1 MTTSMLVFGKASASG
16 NLKTASIAIRKKS
29 SVATVPTPMLNA
41 HSKPVPNRNDPVTQR
56 ELFMDILSANAT
68 KRDAKQYLAR
78 FKKPNSME
86 HLASKALDIPKRRTA
101 RLDQLGVNLGELH
114 TPSHAIA
121 NTPQFK
127 QQDGMYENTVASEQK
142 LHVSLICLR
151 APQALDD
158 KTLEAMAVTLTQLV
172 KLDMRVVLVI
182 ELDEFASTFN
192 HENVRLRRAAFAE
205 QAERLVRAIRRHSP
219 DGSRFVT
226 GALEIETTTRD
237 FEPGSVKIAT
247 PQLITEPLR
256 RGVVPILPCL
266 AYTMTGQLVE
276 ARVSDVMAALTEELG
291 TNVKQAHTLSPIS
304 LERIIVLDPAGGIP
318 SRDRGDQAHVFVNLQ
333 QEFDSILDELSEY
346 AGSHGGN
353 IRVYEQHQENLRM
366 LKRCLGM
373 LPSAS
378 SALIVSPREAARSSQ
393 SVHTYEPAVGT
404 GTRRQK
410 NTLIHNLLT
419 NKPLISSSLPPARM
433 PTILDGSVGKEGSKT
448 ATLVKYGMPL
458 TIIPA
463 ADRKLGWQV
472 PLTGQTSLAL
482 ETDPRVDLPRLI
494 HLIEDSF
501 RRKLN
506 VQHYL
511 NRIRGRTAGLI
522 VAGEY
527 EGAAILT
534 WEQPPGTSDPT
545 RLVPYLDKFAV
556 LQSSQGSAGVAD
568 ILFQAMVRSCFPTGV
583 CWRSRN
589 DNPVNKWYFERAVGS
604 WQIPDSNW
612 TMFWTG
618 EGVVDSKAR
627 FHDYVEVCRH
637 VEPSWMDEKQP
648 D

>member
-1 MTTSMLVFGKASASG
+1 MTTSMLAFGKASASG
-16 NLKTASIAIRKKS
+16 NLKPASITFRKYTS
-29 SVATVPTPMLNA
+29 TATAPATVPSA
-41 HSKPVPNRNDPVTQR
+41 YGKSVPNRNDPVMQR
-56 ELFMDILSANAT
+56 ELFLDILSANAT

-78 FKKPNSME
+78 FKKPKSVE
-86 HLASKALDIPKRRTA
+86 HLAKNTLEFPNRHVT
-101 RLDQLGVNLGELH
+101 RLAKLGVNLGELY
-114 TPSHAIA
+114 TPSQAIA
-121 NTPQFK
+121 NSPQFE
-127 QQDGMYENTVASEQK
+127 QQENELEKTLASEQK

-158 KTLEAMAVTLTQLV
+158 DTLEAMAVTLTQLV
-172 KLDMRVVLVI
+172 KLDMRLVLVV

-205 QAERLVRAIRRHSP
+205 QAERLSQAIRRHSP

-226 GALEIETTTRD
+226 GAFETQTVTRD
-237 FEPGSVKIAT
+237 FEPSNVSIAM
-247 PQLITEPLR
+247 PQLILEPLQ

-266 AYTMTGQLVE
+266 AYTTTGQLVE
-276 ARVSDVMAALTEELG
+276 VRVTDVMAALTEELG
-291 TNVKQAHTLSPIS
+291 AKAEQANAPSPIS

-318 SRDRGDQAHVFVNLQ
+318 SRDRGDQAHVFVNLE
-333 QEFDSILDELSEY
+333 QEFDDILDELSGY
-346 AGSHGGN
+346 AKSCGGN
-353 IRVYEQHQENLRM
+353 ARVYEQHQENLRM

-378 SALIVSPREAARSSQ
+378 SALIVAPREAARSSQ
-393 SVHTYEPAVGT
+393 LVYTDEPAGGA

-419 NKPLISSSLPPARM
+419 NKPLISSSLPSARM
-433 PTILDGSVGKEGSKT
+433 PTTSGGSVAKAGPKT

-463 ADRKLGWQV
+463 ADRKLGWKV
-472 PLTGQTSLAL
+472 PDNGHTSLAL
-482 ETDPRVDLPRLI
+482 ETDSRVNFRRLV
-494 HLIEDSF
+494 HLIENSF
-501 RRKLN
+501 RRELN

-527 EGAAILT
+527 EGCAILT
-534 WEQPPGTSDPT
+534 WEQPPGTSDPN

-568 ILFQAMVRSCFPTGV
+568 ILFQAMVRSCFPDGV
-583 CWRSRN
+583 CWRSRK

-604 WQIPDSNW
+604 WQIPGSNW

-618 EGVVDSKAR
+618 DGVVEGKAR
-627 FHDYVEVCRH
+627 FDDYVEVCRL
-637 VEPSWMDEKQP
+637 VVPSWMDGKKP